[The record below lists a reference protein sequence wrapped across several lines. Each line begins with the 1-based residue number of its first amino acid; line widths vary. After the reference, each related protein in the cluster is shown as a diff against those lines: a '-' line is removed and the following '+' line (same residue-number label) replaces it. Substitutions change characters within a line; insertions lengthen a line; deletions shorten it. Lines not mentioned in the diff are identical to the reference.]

1 MEPCASIFS
10 CLGDSQVAAHLPAA
24 GKTFATREHRRRIEH
39 AICGGRHDAAQLAA
53 QTSPSEWSIEGV
65 SATQHDR
72 AHAKEV
78 VELF

>member
-1 MEPCASIFS
+1 VFAVSVR
-10 CLGDSQVAAHLPAA
+10 GPARQNRP
-24 GKTFATREHRRRIEH
+24 GH
-39 AICGGRHDAAQLAA
+39 AAQLAA